1 MNEGFTVSDRL
12 NKIYTRRGDQGTT
25 SLASGERIAKN
36 DLRIELLGTLDELNS
51 SLAVLI
57 ASLTPS
63 DPITELL
70 GNVQH
75 SLFDMGGEIAMEQP
89 EYWVMQTE
97 AVEHLETLLDEFN
110 DTLPALKE
118 FILPGGSLSA
128 AHTHMCRSICRRC
141 ERRICA
147 LAEKM
152 PEAVNPA
159 SIAYL
164 NRLSDLLF
172 VVSRVVLRNEG
183 IDEVLWRPLHQ
194 RKAAQ

>member
-12 NKIYTRRGDQGTT
+12 SKIYTRRGDKGTT
-25 SLASGERIAKN
+25 SLASGERISKN

-57 ASLTPS
+57 ASLAPS
-63 DPITELL
+63 DPIVTLL
-70 GNVQH
+70 SNVQH
-75 SLFDMGGEIAMEQP
+75 ALFDMGGEIAMEQP
-89 EYWVMQTE
+89 EYWVMRTE
-97 AVEHLETLLDEFN
+97 AVEQLETLLDEFN
-110 DTLPALKE
+110 ATLPTLKE

-172 VVSRVVLRNEG
+172 VISRVILRDEG
-183 IDEVLWRPLHQ
+183 IAEVLWQPRHQ
-194 RKAAQ
+194 RKPIQ